1 MANWIMFTRENVH
14 ANNLKAKVKVELM
27 EEGRSKEGKSREIIH
42 FTQESQEIQS
52 KEETDI

>member
-1 MANWIMFTRENVH
+1 MFTRESVH

-27 EEGRSKEGKSREIIH
+27 EEGRGGRGNQGEIIH
-42 FTQESQEIQS
+42 FTRESQEIQS